1 MKRAPW
7 ASPWHHGS
15 QAPHL
20 GYTRAAVQPWAS
32 PSAGNNNPTDSGLA
46 GRMICM
52 DNLVGE
58 RKDKKNINDFSL
70 FFRNKQQNC
79 SGKTDKETSREA
91 TGVSDWLPPLKR
103 MKSYQTEKKV
113 KKKVNNLS
121 LFFRVTVISSARTQ
135 DTDKGAPLL
144 YRTVGISR

>member
-1 MKRAPW
+1 
-7 ASPWHHGS
+7 
-15 QAPHL
+15 
-20 GYTRAAVQPWAS
+20 
-32 PSAGNNNPTDSGLA
+32 
-46 GRMICM
+46 M

-135 DTDKGAPLL
+135 DKDKGAPLL